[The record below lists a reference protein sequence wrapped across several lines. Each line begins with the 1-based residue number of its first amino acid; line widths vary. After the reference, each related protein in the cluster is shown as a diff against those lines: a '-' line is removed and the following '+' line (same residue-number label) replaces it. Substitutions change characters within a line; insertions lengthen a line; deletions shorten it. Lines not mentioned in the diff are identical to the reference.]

1 MPRVLP
7 LGEIERKKATF
18 AKWIKT
24 KKAAEDVTNG
34 MIGTKLGMTGQA
46 VGQKNKKS
54 QYEFSE
60 LLILFRELKASDEEI
75 LQLMKL

>member
-7 LGEIERKKATF
+7 LSAIERKKLALS
-18 AKWIKT
+18 KWIKG
-24 KKAAEDVTNG
+24 KKASEDVTNG
-34 MIGTKLGMTGQA
+34 MIGEKLGMTGQA

-54 QYEFSE
+54 QYDYGE
-60 LLILFRELKASDEEI
+60 LLILFKELKATEEEI